1 MYELK
6 QINNQSCFYFICS
19 MKEIIENTA
28 NIAYKFQ
35 IIDFKI
41 KNPEIKPKEIIQN
54 QENQIIIKNVINQEY
69 MLLIGKV

>member
-1 MYELK
+1 
-6 QINNQSCFYFICS
+6 
-19 MKEIIENTA
+19 MKKIIENTA

-35 IIDFKI
+35 IIDFK